1 MFCVL
6 HLRVIKKVRIN
17 IRAVSYQQESLF
29 IYVKIIIHNFFFCN
43 RNHFNSVVSFSIC
56 TIAILYL
63 PCTCNII
70 RQGKMSKSEYKQL
83 VYILY
88 YNDTKFLWLHY
99 ICMLMSVLVRT
110 ALCFYCYNLILCSYC
125 CTTVV
130 YNLIFVSSLLE
141 FGSYSLTPHQVRQ
154 QQRTLRDQTRQNT
167 QQQSCLQTMSFIHI
181 KRYLNNKPRTMLLLG
196 YIDKICY

>member
-1 MFCVL
+1 MQNVL
-6 HLRVIKKVRIN
+6 CTSFTCHHIHVTIRERIN

-29 IYVKIIIHNFFFCN
+29 IYVQIIIHNFFFCN

-56 TIAILYL
+56 TITILYL
-63 PCTCNII
+63 LCSCNII

-83 VYILY
+83 VQILY

-99 ICMLMSVLVRT
+99 ICISMSVLVRT
-110 ALCFYCYNLILCSYC
+110 ALWVFFLNNGS
-125 CTTVV
+125 

-154 QQRTLRDQTRQNT
+154 QKRTL
-167 QQQSCLQTMSFIHI
+167 
-181 KRYLNNKPRTMLLLG
+181 
-196 YIDKICY
+196 

>member
-6 HLRVIKKVRIN
+6 HLRVITRERIN

-29 IYVKIIIHNFFFCN
+29 IYVQIIIHNFFFCN

-56 TIAILYL
+56 TITILYL

-83 VYILY
+83 VQILY

-99 ICMLMSVLVRT
+99 ICISMSVLVRT
-110 ALCFYCYNLILCSYC
+110 ALWVFFLNNGSYNLIL
-125 CTTVV
+125 
-130 YNLIFVSSLLE
+130 LSSLLE

-154 QQRTLRDQTRQNT
+154 QKRTL
-167 QQQSCLQTMSFIHI
+167 
-181 KRYLNNKPRTMLLLG
+181 
-196 YIDKICY
+196 

>member
-6 HLRVIKKVRIN
+6 HLRVITRDRIN

-29 IYVKIIIHNFFFCN
+29 IYVQIIIHNFFFCN
-43 RNHFNSVVSFSIC
+43 RNHFNSVVSFSVC
-56 TIAILYL
+56 TITILYL

-83 VYILY
+83 VQILY

-99 ICMLMSVLVRT
+99 ICISMSVLVRT
-110 ALCFYCYNLILCSYC
+110 ALWFFFLNNGS
-125 CTTVV
+125 

-154 QQRTLRDQTRQNT
+154 QKRTL
-167 QQQSCLQTMSFIHI
+167 
-181 KRYLNNKPRTMLLLG
+181 
-196 YIDKICY
+196 

>member
-6 HLRVIKKVRIN
+6 HLRVITRDRIN

-29 IYVKIIIHNFFFCN
+29 IYVQIIIHNFFFCN

-56 TIAILYL
+56 TITILYL

-83 VYILY
+83 VQILY

-99 ICMLMSVLVRT
+99 ICISMSVLVRT
-110 ALCFYCYNLILCSYC
+110 ALWVFFLNNGS
-125 CTTVV
+125 

-154 QQRTLRDQTRQNT
+154 QKRTL
-167 QQQSCLQTMSFIHI
+167 
-181 KRYLNNKPRTMLLLG
+181 
-196 YIDKICY
+196 

>member
-6 HLRVIKKVRIN
+6 HLRVITRDRIN

-29 IYVKIIIHNFFFCN
+29 IYVQIIIHNFFFCN

-56 TIAILYL
+56 TITILYL

-83 VYILY
+83 VQILY

-99 ICMLMSVLVRT
+99 ICISMSVLVRT
-110 ALCFYCYNLILCSYC
+110 ALWVFFFNNGS
-125 CTTVV
+125 

-154 QQRTLRDQTRQNT
+154 LKRTL
-167 QQQSCLQTMSFIHI
+167 
-181 KRYLNNKPRTMLLLG
+181 
-196 YIDKICY
+196 

>member
-1 MFCVL
+1 MQNVL
-6 HLRVIKKVRIN
+6 CTSFTCHHIHVTIRNRIN
-17 IRAVSYQQESLF
+17 IRAGVLVRLYIDNHSC
-29 IYVKIIIHNFFFCN
+29 FFLLYH
-43 RNHFNSVVSFSIC
+43 HFNSVVSFSIC

-70 RQGKMSKSEYKQL
+70 RQGKLSKSEYKQL
-83 VYILY
+83 VQILY

-154 QQRTLRDQTRQNT
+154 QQRTL
-167 QQQSCLQTMSFIHI
+167 
-181 KRYLNNKPRTMLLLG
+181 
-196 YIDKICY
+196 

>member
-6 HLRVIKKVRIN
+6 HLRVITRDRIN

-29 IYVKIIIHNFFFCN
+29 VYIQIIIHIFFFCN
-43 RNHFNSVVSFSIC
+43 RKHCNSVVSFSIC

-83 VYILY
+83 VQILY

-110 ALCFYCYNLILCSYC
+110 ALCFYCYSLILCSYC

-130 YNLIFVSSLLE
+130 YNLIFVSSLLD

-154 QQRTLRDQTRQNT
+154 QQRTL
-167 QQQSCLQTMSFIHI
+167 
-181 KRYLNNKPRTMLLLG
+181 
-196 YIDKICY
+196 

>member
-6 HLRVIKKVRIN
+6 HLRVITRDRIN

-29 IYVKIIIHNFFFCN
+29 IYVQIIIHNFFFCN

-56 TIAILYL
+56 TITILYL

-83 VYILY
+83 VQILY

-99 ICMLMSVLVRT
+99 ICISMSVLVRT
-110 ALCFYCYNLILCSYC
+110 ALWVFFFEQRQLQSYLCFQSVGIWF
-125 CTTVV
+125 
-130 YNLIFVSSLLE
+130 IFPDSSLGPSAKKNFMRPNEAKHTAIEL
-141 FGSYSLTPHQVRQ
+141 FTNNGIHSYKKVSKQ
-154 QQRTLRDQTRQNT
+154 QTT
-167 QQQSCLQTMSFIHI
+167 
-181 KRYLNNKPRTMLLLG
+181 Y
-196 YIDKICY
+196 

>member
-6 HLRVIKKVRIN
+6 HLRVITRDRIN

-29 IYVKIIIHNFFFCN
+29 IYVQIIIHNFFFCN
-43 RNHFNSVVSFSIC
+43 RNHFNSVVSFSVC
-56 TIAILYL
+56 TITILYL

-83 VYILY
+83 VQILY

-99 ICMLMSVLVRT
+99 ICISMSVLVRT
-110 ALCFYCYNLILCSYC
+110 ALWVFFLNNGS
-125 CTTVV
+125 

-154 QQRTLRDQTRQNT
+154 QKRTL
-167 QQQSCLQTMSFIHI
+167 
-181 KRYLNNKPRTMLLLG
+181 
-196 YIDKICY
+196 

>member
-6 HLRVIKKVRIN
+6 HLRVITRDRIN

-29 IYVKIIIHNFFFCN
+29 IYVQIIIHNFFFCN
-43 RNHFNSVVSFSIC
+43 RNHLNSVVSFSIC
-56 TIAILYL
+56 TITILYL

-83 VYILY
+83 VQILY
-88 YNDTKFLWLHY
+88 YNDAKFLWLHY
-99 ICMLMSVLVRT
+99 ICISMSVLVRT
-110 ALCFYCYNLILCSYC
+110 ALWVFFLNNGS
-125 CTTVV
+125 

-154 QQRTLRDQTRQNT
+154 QKRTL
-167 QQQSCLQTMSFIHI
+167 
-181 KRYLNNKPRTMLLLG
+181 
-196 YIDKICY
+196 

>member
-6 HLRVIKKVRIN
+6 HLRVITRDRIN

-29 IYVKIIIHNFFFCN
+29 IYVQIIIHNFFFCN

-56 TIAILYL
+56 TITILYL

-83 VYILY
+83 VQILY

-99 ICMLMSVLVRT
+99 ICISMSVLVRT
-110 ALCFYCYNLILCSYC
+110 ALWVFFLNNGSYNLIL
-125 CTTVV
+125 
-130 YNLIFVSSLLE
+130 LSSLLE

-154 QQRTLRDQTRQNT
+154 QKRTL
-167 QQQSCLQTMSFIHI
+167 
-181 KRYLNNKPRTMLLLG
+181 
-196 YIDKICY
+196 

>member
-1 MFCVL
+1 MQNVL
-6 HLRVIKKVRIN
+6 CTSFTCHYIHVAIKVRIN
-17 IRAVSYQQESLF
+17 ICAVSCQQESLF
-29 IYVKIIIHNFFFCN
+29 VYIQIIIHNFFFCN

-83 VYILY
+83 VQILY
-88 YNDTKFLWLHY
+88 YNNTKFLLLHY
-99 ICMLMSVLVRT
+99 IYINMYLVAVLVRT
-110 ALCFYCYNLILCSYC
+110 ALCFYCYNLILCYYC

-154 QQRTLRDQTRQNT
+154 QQRTL
-167 QQQSCLQTMSFIHI
+167 
-181 KRYLNNKPRTMLLLG
+181 
-196 YIDKICY
+196 

>member
-1 MFCVL
+1 MQNVL
-6 HLRVIKKVRIN
+6 CTSFTCHHIHVTIRDRIN

-29 IYVKIIIHNFFFCN
+29 VYIQIIIHIFFFCN

-83 VYILY
+83 VQILY

-110 ALCFYCYNLILCSYC
+110 ALCFYCYNLMLYNGSVQSYLCFQSVGIWFIFPDSPLGPSATKNFMRPNEAKHTAIELFTNNVIHSYKK
-125 CTTVV
+125 
-130 YNLIFVSSLLE
+130 VSK
-141 FGSYSLTPHQVRQ
+141 Q
-154 QQRTLRDQTRQNT
+154 QTAYYVTFRL
-167 QQQSCLQTMSFIHI
+167 
-181 KRYLNNKPRTMLLLG
+181 Y
-196 YIDKICY
+196 